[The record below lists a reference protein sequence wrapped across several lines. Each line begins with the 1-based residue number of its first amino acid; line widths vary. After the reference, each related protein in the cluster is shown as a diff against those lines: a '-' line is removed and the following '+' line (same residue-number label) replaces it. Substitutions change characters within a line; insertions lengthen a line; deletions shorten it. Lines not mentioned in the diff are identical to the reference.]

1 MADISIDHKT
11 NIDEIIR
18 LITTADKTLFDSAAP
33 SKQKLRKVFFAET
46 NYDMEDDVTPYC
58 YVEVADEFESTPE
71 PFGSEFSGLNQ
82 STASYK
88 VTVVDSQGTG
98 TAASMALALEL
109 LEKIRVILVAN
120 TTLTGLITRMNISKA
135 TRKQKEKGSEKNGMF
150 FTIGVVI
157 GKEFSIEF
165 PAPLGTL
172 NMISWPLDTVETMV
186 DEDNLDSG
194 LRVVTPKNDKDRID
208 IEVET
213 NFSRSAQISTIIK
226 AKDEISVT
234 MNNGSDTRVLTV
246 LPVSFM
252 KPVPFDQF
260 QRAVIG
266 MEIINS

>member
-1 MADISIDHKT
+1 MVDIVIDHKA

-18 LITTADKTLFDSAAP
+18 LITTEDKTLFDSATP

-46 NYDMEDDVTPYC
+46 NYDMEDDTTPYC
-58 YVEVADEFESTPE
+58 YVEIADEFESTPE
-71 PFGSEFSGLNQ
+71 PFGSEFTGLNQ
-82 STASYK
+82 SVASYK

-98 TAASMALALEL
+98 TAASLAVALEL
-109 LEKIRVILVAN
+109 LEKVRVILVAN
-120 TTLTGLITRMNISKA
+120 PTLTGLITRMNISKA

-157 GKEFSIEF
+157 GQEFSIDF

-172 NMISWPLDTVETMV
+172 NMISWPLDTVEETT

-208 IEVET
+208 VEVEV
-213 NFSRSAQISTIIK
+213 NFARSAQIKTILK
-226 AKDEISVT
+226 AKDEITVT
-234 MNNGSDTRVLTV
+234 LHNGDDTEVHTV
-246 LPVSFM
+246 LLVSFM